1 MIYPVQSN
9 NYAGLKNARIH
20 RCMYFKNRTQFGS
33 KWHFTGISGRQ
44 RSQHHSVTFTHN
56 PKNKMANES
65 TRTTRVMLWSSPRSL
80 STAFT
85 RAILELGNVE
95 VFNEEFAAAYFF
107 GPERVGDIYRPKLS
121 PNHSFK
127 WVKERLEADYP
138 GKVGVFGKDF
148 AYPILPR
155 LEMLPKGF
163 YHTFLVRDPA
173 KVFISLKPRFEASR
187 ISMAFSGTSDLKQC
201 IPVEGYTYK
210 ELRELYEHV
219 KGQGLPTLVLDADDL
234 LDKPVEMMRYYC
246 QTTGL
251 PFKESMVTWKPA
263 NCRDLNWHCCR
274 ALRFMNWLMQWYEGA
289 LKSSGFKKPSAR
301 HIDVESLQPDVKLA
315 IEVSQ
320 PHYDF
325 MYSQRVQLDSTGK

>member
-1 MIYPVQSN
+1 
-9 NYAGLKNARIH
+9 
-20 RCMYFKNRTQFGS
+20 
-33 KWHFTGISGRQ
+33 
-44 RSQHHSVTFTHN
+44 
-56 PKNKMANES
+56 MANES
-65 TRTTRVMLWSSPRSL
+65 NQTTRVMLWSCPRSL

-107 GPERVGDIYRPKLS
+107 GPERIQDRNSPKLA

-155 LEMLPKGF
+155 LELLPQGF
-163 YHTFLVRDPA
+163 YHTFLVRDPT
-173 KVFISLKPRFEASR
+173 KVFASLKPRFEASR
-187 ISMAFSGTSDLKQC
+187 ISRAVSGTDLRHC

-325 MYSQRVQLDSTGK
+325 MYSQRVQLDANGEVAPNN